1 MEKCQVFRI
10 FCLIVDGDVGYIFC
24 FFFLFFFLFFFFF
37 FFFFFLFPLLEP
49 NLRKILEN
57 ICFHEF
63 FIFFWSFLNDKEKKK
78 IGSKVSECLLSLR
91 FPLP

>member
-10 FCLIVDGDVGYIFC
+10 FCLIVDGDVGYSMC
-24 FFFLFFFLFFFFF
+24 FFFS
-37 FFFFFLFPLLEP
+37 FFFFLFPLLEP